1 MYLTLDETFTA
12 SQQYQALSGS
22 AKSALEG
29 LLQFAT
35 RRHTDWVVE
44 GTPQELAE
52 WVDMTPDKI
61 ADGLRELKE
70 AGCIT
75 SGRTNFGRMTAF
87 VVRAPVVER

>member
-1 MYLTLDETFTA
+1 MYLTLDEAFTG
-12 SQQYQALSGS
+12 SPQYKTLSGS

-52 WVDMTPDKI
+52 WVDLPPEKI

-70 AGCIT
+70 AGWIT
-75 SGRTNFGRMTAF
+75 SGRTNFGRMTSF